1 MEVSL
6 LFTAALVLLKALVLS
21 DELSVSKKRV
31 SSSIA
36 HLMIFFFF
44 FLKASWVFTSQCI
57 QSKVRNTIKKRLELL
72 SLRENQYQSSTESEG
87 RVGVLARGCFALQQI
102 NIVKSEK
109 YNKTK
114 MMAGT

>member
-44 FLKASWVFTSQCI
+44 LKAGWVFTSQCI

-102 NIVKSEK
+102 NIVKAEK